1 MGKGI
6 HPSGYSNILVSS
18 IIIIL
23 LSTGIVLIPIY
34 LFIKIIAILSAIIL
48 ILWVVLFFRKPK
60 KIVES
65 PIDDIIYS
73 PAFGEVVVIEKIF
86 EDKYFNEERIQ
97 LSIFMSMSSIHL
109 NFMPCN
115 GKLLKKEHQ
124 RGHNYHARRAK
135 ASMLN
140 EMSTLIIQSN
150 TGKQLLMRQIAGAM
164 ARRVITFINENE
176 YAKAGDT
183 IGVIRFGSRVDLLL
197 PIDTELYVKL
207 GDKVKGG
214 WTQLGKLKY

>member
-1 MGKGI
+1 MSKGI
-6 HPSGYSNILVSS
+6 HPSGYSNILISS
-18 IIIIL
+18 IVLIL
-23 LSTGIVLIPIY
+23 LFIGIVLLPIY
-34 LFIKIIAILSAIIL
+34 LFIKIIAFISLIIL
-48 ILWVVLFFRKPK
+48 ILWILLFFRKPK
-60 KIVES
+60 KVVES
-65 PIDDIIYS
+65 PMDDALYS

-97 LSIFMSMSSIHL
+97 LSIFMSMSNIHL

-124 RGHNYHARRAK
+124 KGHNYHARKAK

-164 ARRVITFINENE
+164 ARRVVTFIQENE

-197 PIDTELYVKL
+197 PIDTELFVNI

-214 WTQLGKLKY
+214 WTKIGKLKY

>member
-1 MGKGI
+1 
-6 HPSGYSNILVSS
+6 
-18 IIIIL
+18 
-23 LSTGIVLIPIY
+23 
-34 LFIKIIAILSAIIL
+34 
-48 ILWVVLFFRKPK
+48 
-60 KIVES
+60 
-65 PIDDIIYS
+65 
-73 PAFGEVVVIEKIF
+73 
-86 EDKYFNEERIQ
+86 
-97 LSIFMSMSSIHL
+97 
-109 NFMPCN
+109 
-115 GKLLKKEHQ
+115 
-124 RGHNYHARRAK
+124 
-135 ASMLN
+135 MLN

-197 PIDTELYVKL
+197 PIDTELYVNL

>member
-6 HPSGYSNILVSS
+6 HPSGYNNIAVS
-18 IIIIL
+18 IIIFSL
-23 LSTGIVLIPIY
+23 LAAGLSLLPIY
-34 LFIKIIAILSAIIL
+34 LFIKILAVISAVIL
-48 ILWVVLFFRKPK
+48 ILWVILFFRKPK
-60 KIVES
+60 NVVAS
-65 PIDDIIYS
+65 PLDDEIYS
-73 PAFGEVVVIEKIF
+73 PAFGKVVVVEKIF
-86 EDKYFNEERIQ
+86 DDKYFNEERIQ

-115 GKLLKKEHQ
+115 GILIKKEHQ
-124 RGHNYHARRAK
+124 KGHNYHARKAK

-164 ARRVITFINENE
+164 ARRVVTFINENE
-176 YAKAGDT
+176 SAKAGDT

-197 PIDTELYVKL
+197 PIDTDIYVKL

-214 WTQLGKLKY
+214 WTIIGKLKY

>member
-1 MGKGI
+1 
-6 HPSGYSNILVSS
+6 
-18 IIIIL
+18 
-23 LSTGIVLIPIY
+23 
-34 LFIKIIAILSAIIL
+34 
-48 ILWVVLFFRKPK
+48 
-60 KIVES
+60 
-65 PIDDIIYS
+65 
-73 PAFGEVVVIEKIF
+73 
-86 EDKYFNEERIQ
+86 
-97 LSIFMSMSSIHL
+97 MSMSSIHL

-197 PIDTELYVKL
+197 PIDTELYVNL

-214 WTQLGKLKY
+214 WTQLGKLKLLIFTIIFVKK